1 MADTIAARDH
11 IMMTE
16 GIECGGKGICVETTG
31 LLQRRLCETLGVW
44 GKCLQQDVLPGWCLT
59 RLCPDATKVG
69 VSLLIEILICDHY
82 INVLRCKDRRWW
94 IELLTQV
101 PIKTLLQAIIEQL
114 HQEGLATREVM
125 YACHCF

>member
-69 VSLLIEILICDHY
+69 VSLLIEIRIFDHC
-82 INVLRCKDRRWW
+82 INVLRCKDRGRRV
-94 IELLTQV
+94 ELLTQV
-101 PIKTLLQAIIEQL
+101 PVKALHQAITKQL
-114 HQEGLATREVM
+114 HQEGLATCEVM
-125 YACHCF
+125 YSCHCF